1 MKKKLVGLYFKMMS
15 KTFRASA
22 GVSVRYALKKKR
34 AHDTLVIVFSAFSR
48 PGIPATYNYMATTKE
63 IPADRLFILDDFGYN
78 KQGGY
83 YLFHEGS
90 RAPEQ
95 AVTELIEHVMEREK
109 YRQIVC
115 VGTSKGGYAALYY
128 GLKMKANAVVAG
140 APQYFLGNYLT
151 DIPEK
156 KPTFEGMVGGKE
168 KYSVAYLNRLLTEKI
183 KEKPRF
189 PIQFYV
195 HYSRNEHTYEEHITD
210 LIKDLKAGGYKVIL
224 DEQKYLKH
232 QEVAYYFPP
241 FLQKTLKEIVKG

>member
-1 MKKKLVGLYFKMMS
+1 MKKKLVGLYFKMIS
-15 KTFRASA
+15 KTFKSSA
-22 GVSVRYALKKKR
+22 GTVCYAYKKKR
-34 AHDTLVIVFSAFSR
+34 KEDTLVIVFSAFSR

-63 IPADRLFILDDFGYN
+63 TKADRLFILDDFGYN

-90 RAPEQ
+90 RFPEQ
-95 AVTELIEHVMEREK
+95 VVTELIESITEQKK

-128 GLKMKANAVVAG
+128 GLKLKANAVVAG

-156 KPTFEGMVGGKE
+156 KPTFEGMVGKKGE
-168 KYSVAYLNRLLTEKI
+168 YPVTYLNSLLSDKI
-183 KEKPRF
+183 KEEPKF
-189 PIQFYV
+189 PTHFYV
-195 HYSRNEHTYEEHITD
+195 HYSVKEHTYEEHIAS
-210 LIKDLKAGGYKVIL
+210 LIEDLKAGGYKLTL

-241 FLQKTLKEIVKG
+241 FLQKTLNEIVKE